1 MMTQKNEPEN
11 KMNEVNVLLNLANIR
26 YLPRYIII
34 AIDIF
39 LIGVSTFFSFKILEK
54 VLNHSDF
61 IAESFA
67 GYALIIAVSLFYMYV
82 FKTYAGIIRHSTFY
96 DLLNLLWSVVATTF
110 TLWALSGVY
119 NMVYDHSVPEN
130 ISFFIVF
137 FFFSFSTLFMFRLF
151 VKEMFR
157 WIKEYKDNS
166 LKKRILILGIS
177 DYSVAIASSIIESH
191 NLQYKLKGFLTKR
204 NDSRNAKIFGLDI
217 MTQEKFIKTPKE
229 ELEIDGILI
238 LKEDLSANELTEWV
252 NLFLEKEMEIFQA
265 PLVEEF
271 NPEKIHTNIRSF
283 QIEDLLNREPICI
296 ENEEVRLIHENKSVL
311 VNGGADSIGSEIVR
325 KVASYKPSKVVVV
338 DQAETPLHEIQLE
351 MNEKFPEIDFEFI
364 LADITNRKRLE
375 SIFTKFNFDLV
386 YHAAA
391 YKHVPMIE
399 NNPHEAVWVN
409 ILGTKNLAKLSVQNK
424 VKTFVM
430 VSTDKAVNPTNV
442 MGASKRSAELLVQS
456 LQFLPENKT
465 KFITTRFGNV
475 LGSNGSVIPLFKKQ
489 IEAGGPSTITHPDIV
504 RYFMTISEACELV
517 LQASTMGKGGE
528 IFVFD
533 MGEPVK
539 IKDLAIKMIK
549 LSGKEP
555 EKDILLKYTGLRPG
569 EKLYEELLSDDA
581 KNLPTPH
588 HKIMVSMDPYK
599 EYNEI
604 KDLIEQ
610 LEAAAL
616 SHDNNQ
622 IVRIIKN
629 MVPEFISNNSI
640 FEKLD
645 R

>member
-11 KMNEVNVLLNLANIR
+11 QMNEVNILLNLANIR

-39 LIGVSTFFSFKILEK
+39 LIGVSTFLSFKILEK

-177 DYSVAIASSIIESH
+177 DYSVAIANSIIESH

-238 LKEDLSANELTEWV
+238 LKENLSANELTEWV

-311 VNGGADSIGSEIVR
+311 VTGGAGSIGSEIVR
-325 KVASYKPSKVVVV
+325 KVASYHPSKLVVV

-489 IEAGGPSTITHPDIV
+489 IEAGGPITITHPDIV

>member
-34 AIDIF
+34 AIDVF

-96 DLLNLLWSVVATTF
+96 DLLNLLWSIVATTF

-177 DYSVAIASSIIESH
+177 DYSVAIANSIIESH

-217 MTQEKFIKTPKE
+217 MTQETFIKTPKE

-238 LKEDLSANELTEWV
+238 IKENLSANELTEWV

-311 VNGGADSIGSEIVR
+311 VTGGAGSIGSEIVR
-325 KVASYKPSKVVVV
+325 KVASYNPSKVVVV

-351 MNEKFPEIDFEFI
+351 MSEKYPDIDFEFI

-375 SIFTKFNFDLV
+375 SVFSKFNFDLV

-409 ILGTKNLAKLSVQNK
+409 ILGTQNLAKLSVLYNI
-424 VKTFVM
+424 KTFVM

-489 IEAGGPSTITHPDIV
+489 IEAGGPITITHPDIV

-533 MGEPVK
+533 MGKPVK

-569 EKLYEELLSDDA
+569 EKLYEELLSDNT

-588 HKIMVSMDPYK
+588 HKIMVSMDPHK
-599 EYNEI
+599 EYSEI

-610 LEAAAL
+610 IENAAL
-616 SHDNNQ
+616 YHDNNQ
-622 IVRIIKN
+622 IVRILKN

>member
-1 MMTQKNEPEN
+1 MTQKNEPEN
-11 KMNEVNVLLNLANIR
+11 KMNQVNVLLNLANIR

-34 AIDIF
+34 AIDVF

-96 DLLNLLWSVVATTF
+96 DLLNLLWCIVATTF

-177 DYSVAIASSIIESH
+177 DYSVAIANSIIESH

-204 NDSRNAKIFGLDI
+204 NDSKNAKIFGLDI
-217 MTQEKFIKTPKE
+217 MTQDTFIKTPKE

-238 LKEDLSANELTEWV
+238 LKENLSANELTEWV

-311 VNGGADSIGSEIVR
+311 VTGGAGSIGSEIVR

-351 MNEKFPEIDFEFI
+351 MNEKFPDIDFEFI
-364 LADITNRKRLE
+364 LADITNKKRLE

-409 ILGTKNLAKLSVQNK
+409 ILGTQNLAKLSVLYNI
-424 VKTFVM
+424 KTFVM

-489 IEAGGPSTITHPDIV
+489 IEAGGPITITHPDIV

-533 MGEPVK
+533 MGKPVK

-569 EKLYEELLSDDA
+569 EKLYEELLSDNT

-599 EYNEI
+599 EYSEI
-604 KDLIEQ
+604 KDLLEQIEN
-610 LEAAAL
+610 AAL

-622 IVRIIKN
+622 IVRILKN

>member
-1 MMTQKNEPEN
+1 MTQKNEPEN

-34 AIDIF
+34 AIDVF

-177 DYSVAIASSIIESH
+177 DYSVAIANSIIESH

-217 MTQEKFIKTPKE
+217 MTQETFIKTPKE

-238 LKEDLSANELTEWV
+238 LKENLSANELTEWV

-311 VNGGADSIGSEIVR
+311 VTGGAGSIGSEIVR

-351 MNEKFPEIDFEFI
+351 MNEKFPDIDFEFI
-364 LADITNRKRLE
+364 LADITNKKRLE

-409 ILGTKNLAKLSVQNK
+409 ILGTQNLAKLSVQNK

-489 IEAGGPSTITHPDIV
+489 IEAGGPITITHPDIV

-533 MGEPVK
+533 MGKPVK

-555 EKDILLKYTGLRPG
+555 EKDILLKYSGLRPG
-569 EKLYEELLSDDA
+569 EKLYEELLSDNT

-588 HKIMVSMDPYK
+588 HKIMVSMDPHK

-604 KDLIEQ
+604 KDLLEQIEN
-610 LEAAAL
+610 ATL

-622 IVRIIKN
+622 IVRILKN

>member
-1 MMTQKNEPEN
+1 MTQKNEPEN

-34 AIDIF
+34 AIDVF

-82 FKTYAGIIRHSTFY
+82 FKTYSAIIRHSTFY
-96 DLLNLLWSVVATTF
+96 DLLNLLCSIVATTF

-177 DYSVAIASSIIESH
+177 DYSVAIANSIIESH

-217 MTQEKFIKTPKE
+217 MTQETFIKTPKE

-238 LKEDLSANELTEWV
+238 LKENLSANELTEWV

-311 VNGGADSIGSEIVR
+311 VTGGAGSIGSEIVR

-351 MNEKFPEIDFEFI
+351 MNEKFPDIDFEFI
-364 LADITNRKRLE
+364 LADITNKKRLE

-409 ILGTKNLAKLSVQNK
+409 ILGTQNLAKLSVQNK

-489 IEAGGPSTITHPDIV
+489 IEAGGPITITHPDIV

-533 MGEPVK
+533 MGKPVK

-569 EKLYEELLSDDA
+569 EKLYEELLSDNT

-588 HKIMVSMDPYK
+588 HKIMVSMDPHK

-604 KDLIEQ
+604 KDLLEQIEN
-610 LEAAAL
+610 ATL

-622 IVRIIKN
+622 IVRILKN

>member
-1 MMTQKNEPEN
+1 MTQKNEPEN
-11 KMNEVNVLLNLANIR
+11 KMNEVNVLLTLANIR

-34 AIDIF
+34 AIDVF

-54 VLNHSDF
+54 VINHSDF

-67 GYALIIAVSLFYMYV
+67 GYGLIIAVSLFYMYV

-96 DLLNLLWSVVATTF
+96 DLLNLLWCIVATTF

-151 VKEMFR
+151 VKEMFH

-177 DYSVAIASSIIESH
+177 DYSVAIASSIVESH

-238 LKEDLSANELTEWV
+238 LKENLSANELTEWV

-311 VNGGADSIGSEIVR
+311 VTGGAGSIGSEIVR

-364 LADITNRKRLE
+364 LADITNKKRLE

-409 ILGTKNLAKLSVQNK
+409 ILGTKNLATLSVQNK

-489 IEAGGPSTITHPDIV
+489 IEAGGPITITHPDIV

-533 MGEPVK
+533 MGNPVK

-599 EYNEI
+599 EYSEI

-610 LEAAAL
+610 IEAAAL

-622 IVRIIKN
+622 IVRILKN

-645 R
+645 K

>member
-1 MMTQKNEPEN
+1 MTQKNEPEN
-11 KMNEVNVLLNLANIR
+11 KMNQVNVLLNLANIR

-34 AIDIF
+34 AIDVF

-96 DLLNLLWSVVATTF
+96 DLLNLLWSIVATTF

-137 FFFSFSTLFMFRLF
+137 FFFSFSALFMFRLF

-177 DYSVAIASSIIESH
+177 DYSVAIANSIIESH

-217 MTQEKFIKTPKE
+217 MTQETFIKTPKE

-238 LKEDLSANELTEWV
+238 LKENLSANELTEWV

-296 ENEEVRLIHENKSVL
+296 ENEEVRLIYENKSVL
-311 VNGGADSIGSEIVR
+311 VTGGAGSIGSEIVR

-364 LADITNRKRLE
+364 LADITNKKRLE

-489 IEAGGPSTITHPDIV
+489 IEAGGPITITHPDIV

-533 MGEPVK
+533 MGKPVK

-555 EKDILLKYTGLRPG
+555 EKDILLKYIGLRPG
-569 EKLYEELLSDDA
+569 EKLYEELLSDNT

-588 HKIMVSMDPYK
+588 HKIMVSMDPHK

-604 KDLIEQ
+604 KDLLEQIEN
-610 LEAAAL
+610 ATL

-622 IVRIIKN
+622 IVRILKN

-645 R
+645 K

>member
-11 KMNEVNVLLNLANIR
+11 QMNEVNILLNLANIR

-34 AIDIF
+34 AIDVF

-177 DYSVAIASSIIESH
+177 DYSVAIANSIIESH

-238 LKEDLSANELTEWV
+238 LKENLSANELTEWV

-311 VNGGADSIGSEIVR
+311 VTGGAGSIGSEIVR

-364 LADITNRKRLE
+364 LADITNKKRLE

-489 IEAGGPSTITHPDIV
+489 IEAGGPITITHPDIV

>member
-1 MMTQKNEPEN
+1 MTQKNEPEN
-11 KMNEVNVLLNLANIR
+11 QMNEVNVLLNLANIR

-34 AIDIF
+34 AIDVF
-39 LIGVSTFFSFKILEK
+39 LIGISTFFSYKILEK
-54 VLNHSDF
+54 VLNQSDF

-177 DYSVAIASSIIESH
+177 DYSVAIANSIIESH

-311 VNGGADSIGSEIVR
+311 VTGGAGSIGSEIVR

-364 LADITNRKRLE
+364 LADITNKKRLE

-489 IEAGGPSTITHPDIV
+489 IEAGGPITITHPDIV

>member
-1 MMTQKNEPEN
+1 MTQKNEPEN

-34 AIDIF
+34 AIDVF

-96 DLLNLLWSVVATTF
+96 DLLNLLWSVLATTF

-177 DYSVAIASSIIESH
+177 DYSVAIANSIIESH

-204 NDSRNAKIFGLDI
+204 NDSKNAKIFGLDI
-217 MTQEKFIKTPKE
+217 MTQDTFIKTPKE

-238 LKEDLSANELTEWV
+238 LKENLSANELTEWV

-311 VNGGADSIGSEIVR
+311 VTGGAGSIGSEIVR

-351 MNEKFPEIDFEFI
+351 MNEKFPDIDFEFI
-364 LADITNRKRLE
+364 LADITNKKRLE

-489 IEAGGPSTITHPDIV
+489 IEAGGPITITHPDIV

-533 MGEPVK
+533 MGKPVK

-569 EKLYEELLSDDA
+569 EKLYEELLSDNT

-588 HKIMVSMDPYK
+588 HKIMVSMDPHK

-604 KDLIEQ
+604 KDLLEQIEN
-610 LEAAAL
+610 AAL

-622 IVRIIKN
+622 IVRILKN

>member
-1 MMTQKNEPEN
+1 MTQKNEPEN
-11 KMNEVNVLLNLANIR
+11 KMNEVNVLLTLANIR

-34 AIDIF
+34 AIDVF
-39 LIGVSTFFSFKILEK
+39 LIGISTFFSFKILEK
-54 VLNHSDF
+54 VLNQSDF

-96 DLLNLLWSVVATTF
+96 DLLNLLWCIVATTF

-151 VKEMFR
+151 VKEMFH

-177 DYSVAIASSIIESH
+177 DYSVAIASSIVESH

-204 NDSRNAKIFGLDI
+204 NDSKNAKIFGLDI
-217 MTQEKFIKTPKE
+217 MTQDTFIKTPKE
-229 ELEIDGILI
+229 DLEIDGILI
-238 LKEDLSANELTEWV
+238 LKENLSANELTEWV
-252 NLFLEKEMEIFQA
+252 NLFLEKELEIFQA

-311 VNGGADSIGSEIVR
+311 VTGGAGSIGSEIVR

-364 LADITNRKRLE
+364 LADITNKKRLE

-489 IEAGGPSTITHPDIV
+489 IEAGGPITITHPDIV

-533 MGEPVK
+533 MGKPVK
-539 IKDLAIKMIK
+539 IKDLAMKMIK

-599 EYNEI
+599 EYSEI

-610 LEAAAL
+610 IEAAAL
-616 SHDNNQ
+616 SHDKTQ
-622 IVRIIKN
+622 IVSILKK

>member
-11 KMNEVNVLLNLANIR
+11 KMNEVNVLLNIANIR

-34 AIDIF
+34 AIDVF
-39 LIGVSTFFSFKILEK
+39 LIGVSTFLSFKILEK

-177 DYSVAIASSIIESH
+177 DYSVAIANSIIESH

-238 LKEDLSANELTEWV
+238 LKENLSANELTEWV

-311 VNGGADSIGSEIVR
+311 VTGGAGSIGSEIVR
-325 KVASYKPSKVVVV
+325 KVASYHPSKLVVV

-489 IEAGGPSTITHPDIV
+489 IEAGGPITITHPDIV

-622 IVRIIKN
+622 IVRILKN

>member
-1 MMTQKNEPEN
+1 MTQKNEPEN

-34 AIDIF
+34 AIDVF

-96 DLLNLLWSVVATTF
+96 DLLNLLWSIVATTF

-151 VKEMFR
+151 VKEMFH

-177 DYSVAIASSIIESH
+177 DYSVAIASSIVESH

-204 NDSRNAKIFGLDI
+204 NDSKNAKIFGLDI
-217 MTQEKFIKTPKE
+217 MTQDTFIKTPKE
-229 ELEIDGILI
+229 DLEIDGILI
-238 LKEDLSANELTEWV
+238 LKENLSANELTEWV
-252 NLFLEKEMEIFQA
+252 NLFLEKELEIFQA

-311 VNGGADSIGSEIVR
+311 VTGGAGSIGSEIVR

-351 MNEKFPEIDFEFI
+351 MNEKFPNIDFEFI

-489 IEAGGPSTITHPDIV
+489 IEAGGPITITHPDIV

>member
-1 MMTQKNEPEN
+1 MTQKNEPEN

-34 AIDIF
+34 AIDVF

-96 DLLNLLWSVVATTF
+96 DLLNLLWCIVATTF

-204 NDSRNAKIFGLDI
+204 NDSKNAKIFGLDI
-217 MTQEKFIKTPKE
+217 MTQDTFIKTPKE

-238 LKEDLSANELTEWV
+238 LKENLSANELTEWV

-311 VNGGADSIGSEIVR
+311 VTGGAGSIGSEIVR
-325 KVASYKPSKVVVV
+325 KVASYHPSKVVVV

-351 MNEKFPEIDFEFI
+351 MNEKFPDIDFEFI

-489 IEAGGPSTITHPDIV
+489 IEAGGPITITHPDIV

-599 EYNEI
+599 EYSEI

-610 LEAAAL
+610 IEAAAL
-616 SHDNNQ
+616 SHDKTQ
-622 IVRIIKN
+622 IVRILKN

-645 R
+645 H

>member
-1 MMTQKNEPEN
+1 MTQKNEPEN

-34 AIDIF
+34 AIDVF

-96 DLLNLLWSVVATTF
+96 DLLNLLWCIVATTF

-177 DYSVAIASSIIESH
+177 DYSVAIANSIIESH

-204 NDSRNAKIFGLDI
+204 NDSKNAKIFGLDI
-217 MTQEKFIKTPKE
+217 MTQDTFIKTPKE

-238 LKEDLSANELTEWV
+238 LKENLSANELTEWV

-311 VNGGADSIGSEIVR
+311 VTGGAGSIGSEIVR
-325 KVASYKPSKVVVV
+325 KVASYHPSKLVVV

-364 LADITNRKRLE
+364 LADITNKKRLE

-489 IEAGGPSTITHPDIV
+489 IEAGGPITITHPDIV

-533 MGEPVK
+533 MGKPVK

-569 EKLYEELLSDDA
+569 EKLYEELLSDNT

-588 HKIMVSMDPYK
+588 HKIMVSMDPHK

-604 KDLIEQ
+604 KDLLEQIEN
-610 LEAAAL
+610 ATL

-622 IVRIIKN
+622 IVRILKN

>member
-1 MMTQKNEPEN
+1 MTQKNEPEN

-34 AIDIF
+34 AIDVF

-96 DLLNLLWSVVATTF
+96 DLLNLLWSIVATTF

-177 DYSVAIASSIIESH
+177 DYSVAIANSIIESH

-217 MTQEKFIKTPKE
+217 MTQETFIKTPKE

-238 LKEDLSANELTEWV
+238 LKENLSANELTEWV

-311 VNGGADSIGSEIVR
+311 VTGGAGSIGSEIVR

-351 MNEKFPEIDFEFI
+351 MNEKFPDIDFEFI
-364 LADITNRKRLE
+364 LADITNKKRLE

-409 ILGTKNLAKLSVQNK
+409 ILGTQNLAKLSVQNK

-489 IEAGGPSTITHPDIV
+489 IEAGGPITITHPDIV

-533 MGEPVK
+533 MGKPVK

-569 EKLYEELLSDDA
+569 EKLYEELLSDNT

-588 HKIMVSMDPYK
+588 HKIMVSMDPHK

-604 KDLIEQ
+604 KDLLEQIEN
-610 LEAAAL
+610 ATL

-622 IVRIIKN
+622 IVRILKN

>member
-11 KMNEVNVLLNLANIR
+11 QMNEVNILLNLANIR

-34 AIDIF
+34 AIDVF
-39 LIGVSTFFSFKILEK
+39 LIGVSTFLSFKILEK

-177 DYSVAIASSIIESH
+177 DYSVAIANSIIESH

-238 LKEDLSANELTEWV
+238 LKENLSANELTEWV

-311 VNGGADSIGSEIVR
+311 VTGGAGSIGSEIVR

-351 MNEKFPEIDFEFI
+351 MNEKFPDIDFEFI

-489 IEAGGPSTITHPDIV
+489 IEAGGPITITHPDIV

>member
-34 AIDIF
+34 AIDVF
-39 LIGVSTFFSFKILEK
+39 LIGISTFFSFKILEK
-54 VLNHSDF
+54 VLNQSDF

-177 DYSVAIASSIIESH
+177 DYSVAIANSIIESH

-238 LKEDLSANELTEWV
+238 LKENLSANELTEWV

-311 VNGGADSIGSEIVR
+311 VTGGAGSIGSEIVR

-489 IEAGGPSTITHPDIV
+489 IEAGGPITITHPDIV

>member
-34 AIDIF
+34 AIDVF

-177 DYSVAIASSIIESH
+177 DYSVAIANSIIESH

-229 ELEIDGILI
+229 DLEIDGILI
-238 LKEDLSANELTEWV
+238 LKENLSANELTEWV

-311 VNGGADSIGSEIVR
+311 VTGGAGSIGSEIVR
-325 KVASYKPSKVVVV
+325 KVASYKPFS
-338 DQAETPLHEIQLE
+338 
-351 MNEKFPEIDFEFI
+351 F
-364 LADITNRKRLE
+364 
-375 SIFTKFNFDLV
+375 
-386 YHAAA
+386 
-391 YKHVPMIE
+391 
-399 NNPHEAVWVN
+399 
-409 ILGTKNLAKLSVQNK
+409 
-424 VKTFVM
+424 
-430 VSTDKAVNPTNV
+430 
-442 MGASKRSAELLVQS
+442 
-456 LQFLPENKT
+456 
-465 KFITTRFGNV
+465 
-475 LGSNGSVIPLFKKQ
+475 
-489 IEAGGPSTITHPDIV
+489 
-504 RYFMTISEACELV
+504 
-517 LQASTMGKGGE
+517 
-528 IFVFD
+528 
-533 MGEPVK
+533 
-539 IKDLAIKMIK
+539 
-549 LSGKEP
+549 
-555 EKDILLKYTGLRPG
+555 
-569 EKLYEELLSDDA
+569 
-581 KNLPTPH
+581 
-588 HKIMVSMDPYK
+588 
-599 EYNEI
+599 
-604 KDLIEQ
+604 
-610 LEAAAL
+610 
-616 SHDNNQ
+616 
-622 IVRIIKN
+622 
-629 MVPEFISNNSI
+629 
-640 FEKLD
+640 
-645 R
+645 

>member
-34 AIDIF
+34 AIDVF
-39 LIGVSTFFSFKILEK
+39 LIGISTFFSFKILEK
-54 VLNHSDF
+54 VLNQSDF

-96 DLLNLLWSVVATTF
+96 DLLNLLWSIVATTF

-177 DYSVAIASSIIESH
+177 DYSVAIANSIIESH

-229 ELEIDGILI
+229 DLEIDGILI
-238 LKEDLSANELTEWV
+238 LKENLSANELTEWV

-311 VNGGADSIGSEIVR
+311 VTGGAGSIGSEIVR

-351 MNEKFPEIDFEFI
+351 MNEKFPDIDFEFI
-364 LADITNRKRLE
+364 LADITNKKRLE

-489 IEAGGPSTITHPDIV
+489 IEAGGPITITHPDIV

-528 IFVFD
+528 IFVFE
-533 MGEPVK
+533 MGKPVK

-610 LEAAAL
+610 IEAAAL
-616 SHDNNQ
+616 S
-622 IVRIIKN
+622 
-629 MVPEFISNNSI
+629 
-640 FEKLD
+640 
-645 R
+645 

>member
-1 MMTQKNEPEN
+1 MTQKNEPEN
-11 KMNEVNVLLNLANIR
+11 QMNEVNILLNLANIR

-34 AIDIF
+34 AIDVF
-39 LIGVSTFFSFKILEK
+39 LIGISTFFSFKILEK
-54 VLNHSDF
+54 VLNQSDF

-177 DYSVAIASSIIESH
+177 DYSVAIANSIIESH

-238 LKEDLSANELTEWV
+238 LKENLSANELTEWV

-311 VNGGADSIGSEIVR
+311 VTGGAGSIGSEIVR
-325 KVASYKPSKVVVV
+325 KVASYHPSKLVVV

-489 IEAGGPSTITHPDIV
+489 IEAGGPITITHPDIV

>member
-1 MMTQKNEPEN
+1 
-11 KMNEVNVLLNLANIR
+11 
-26 YLPRYIII
+26 
-34 AIDIF
+34 
-39 LIGVSTFFSFKILEK
+39 
-54 VLNHSDF
+54 
-61 IAESFA
+61 
-67 GYALIIAVSLFYMYV
+67 MYV

-177 DYSVAIASSIIESH
+177 DYSVAIANSIIESH

-238 LKEDLSANELTEWV
+238 LKENLSANELTEWV

-311 VNGGADSIGSEIVR
+311 VTGGAGSIGSEIVR
-325 KVASYKPSKVVVV
+325 KVASYHPSKLVVV

-351 MNEKFPEIDFEFI
+351 MNEKFPDIDFEFI
-364 LADITNRKRLE
+364 LADITNKKRLE

-489 IEAGGPSTITHPDIV
+489 IEAGGPITITHPDIV

>member
-11 KMNEVNVLLNLANIR
+11 QMNEVNILLNLANIR

-34 AIDIF
+34 AIDVF
-39 LIGVSTFFSFKILEK
+39 LIGISTFFSFKILEK
-54 VLNHSDF
+54 VLNQSDF

-177 DYSVAIASSIIESH
+177 DYSVAIANSIIESH

-204 NDSRNAKIFGLDI
+204 NDSKNAKIFGLDI
-217 MTQEKFIKTPKE
+217 MTQDTFIKTSKE

-238 LKEDLSANELTEWV
+238 LKENLSANELTEWV

-311 VNGGADSIGSEIVR
+311 VTGGAGSIGSEIVR
-325 KVASYKPSKVVVV
+325 KVTSYKPSKVVVV

-351 MNEKFPEIDFEFI
+351 MNEKFPDIDFEFI
-364 LADITNRKRLE
+364 LADITNKKRLE

-489 IEAGGPSTITHPDIV
+489 IEAGGPITITHPDIV

>member
-1 MMTQKNEPEN
+1 MTQKNEPEN
-11 KMNEVNVLLNLANIR
+11 QMNEVNVLLNLANIR

-34 AIDIF
+34 AIDVF
-39 LIGVSTFFSFKILEK
+39 LIGISTFFSFKILEK
-54 VLNHSDF
+54 VLNQSDF

-177 DYSVAIASSIIESH
+177 DYSVAIANSIIESH

-204 NDSRNAKIFGLDI
+204 NDSRNAKIYGLDI

-238 LKEDLSANELTEWV
+238 LKENLSANELTEWV

-311 VNGGADSIGSEIVR
+311 VTGGAGSIGSEIVR

-489 IEAGGPSTITHPDIV
+489 IEAGGPITITHPDIV

>member
-1 MMTQKNEPEN
+1 MTQKNEPEN
-11 KMNEVNVLLNLANIR
+11 KMNEVNVLLNLSNIR

-34 AIDIF
+34 AIDVF

-96 DLLNLLWSVVATTF
+96 DLLNLLWCIVATTF

-137 FFFSFSTLFMFRLF
+137 FFFSFSALFMFRLF

-204 NDSRNAKIFGLDI
+204 NDSKNAKIFGLDI
-217 MTQEKFIKTPKE
+217 MTQDTFIKTPKE

-238 LKEDLSANELTEWV
+238 LKENLSANELTEWV

-311 VNGGADSIGSEIVR
+311 VTGGAGSIGSEIVR

-351 MNEKFPEIDFEFI
+351 MNEKFPDIDFEFI

-409 ILGTKNLAKLSVQNK
+409 ILGTKNLATLSVQNK

-489 IEAGGPSTITHPDIV
+489 IEAGGPITITHPDIV

-569 EKLYEELLSDDA
+569 EKLYEELLSDNT

-588 HKIMVSMDPYK
+588 HKIMVSMDPHK

-604 KDLIEQ
+604 KDLLEQIEN
-610 LEAAAL
+610 ATL

-622 IVRIIKN
+622 IVRILKN

>member
-1 MMTQKNEPEN
+1 MTQKNEPEN

-34 AIDIF
+34 AIDVF

-96 DLLNLLWSVVATTF
+96 DLLNLLWSIVATTF

-177 DYSVAIASSIIESH
+177 DYSVAIANSIIESH

-238 LKEDLSANELTEWV
+238 LKENLSANELTEWV

-311 VNGGADSIGSEIVR
+311 VTGGAGSIGSEIVR
-325 KVASYKPSKVVVV
+325 KVASYHPSKLVVV

-351 MNEKFPEIDFEFI
+351 MNEKFPDIDFEFI
-364 LADITNRKRLE
+364 LADITNKKRLE

-489 IEAGGPSTITHPDIV
+489 IEAGGPITITHPDIV

-610 LEAAAL
+610 IENAAL

-622 IVRIIKN
+622 IVRILKN

>member
-1 MMTQKNEPEN
+1 MTQKNEPEN
-11 KMNEVNVLLNLANIR
+11 QMNEVNVLLNLANIR

-34 AIDIF
+34 AIDVF
-39 LIGVSTFFSFKILEK
+39 LIGISTFFSYKILEK
-54 VLNHSDF
+54 VLNQSDF

-177 DYSVAIASSIIESH
+177 DYSVAIANSIIESH

-311 VNGGADSIGSEIVR
+311 VTGGAGSIGSEIVR
-325 KVASYKPSKVVVV
+325 KVASYHPSKLVVV

-364 LADITNRKRLE
+364 LADITNKKRLE

-489 IEAGGPSTITHPDIV
+489 IEAGGPITITHPDIV

-569 EKLYEELLSDDA
+569 EKLYEELLSDNT

>member
-1 MMTQKNEPEN
+1 MTQKNEPEN
-11 KMNEVNVLLNLANIR
+11 KMNEVNVLLTLANIR

-34 AIDIF
+34 AIDVF

-54 VLNHSDF
+54 VIHHSDF

-67 GYALIIAVSLFYMYV
+67 GYGLIIAVSLFYMYV

-96 DLLNLLWSVVATTF
+96 DLLNLLWCIVATTF

-151 VKEMFR
+151 VKEMFH

-177 DYSVAIASSIIESH
+177 DYSVAIASSIVESH

-204 NDSRNAKIFGLDI
+204 NDSKNAKIFGLDI
-217 MTQEKFIKTPKE
+217 MTQDTFIKTPKE
-229 ELEIDGILI
+229 DLEIDGILI
-238 LKEDLSANELTEWV
+238 LKENLSANELTEWV
-252 NLFLEKEMEIFQA
+252 NLFLEKELEIFQA
-265 PLVEEF
+265 PLVKEF

-311 VNGGADSIGSEIVR
+311 VTGGAGSIGSEIVR

-351 MNEKFPEIDFEFI
+351 MNEKFPDIDFEFI
-364 LADITNRKRLE
+364 LADITNKKRLE

-409 ILGTKNLAKLSVQNK
+409 ILGTKNLATLSVQNK

-489 IEAGGPSTITHPDIV
+489 IEAGGPITITHPDIV

-610 LEAAAL
+610 IENAAL

-622 IVRIIKN
+622 IVRILKN
-629 MVPEFISNNSI
+629 MVPEFVSNNSI

>member
-11 KMNEVNVLLNLANIR
+11 QMNEVNILLNLANIR

-39 LIGVSTFFSFKILEK
+39 LIGVSTFLSFKILEK

-177 DYSVAIASSIIESH
+177 DYSVAIANSIIENH

-311 VNGGADSIGSEIVR
+311 VTGGAGSIGSEIVR
-325 KVASYKPSKVVVV
+325 KVASYHPSKLVVV

-489 IEAGGPSTITHPDIV
+489 IEAGGPITITHPDIV

-622 IVRIIKN
+622 IVRILKN

>member
-1 MMTQKNEPEN
+1 MTQKNEPEN
-11 KMNEVNVLLNLANIR
+11 QMNEVNVLLTLANIR

-34 AIDIF
+34 AIDVF

-96 DLLNLLWSVVATTF
+96 DLLNLLWCIVATTF

-177 DYSVAIASSIIESH
+177 DYSVAIANSIIESH

-204 NDSRNAKIFGLDI
+204 NDSKNAKIFGLDI
-217 MTQEKFIKTPKE
+217 MTQDTFIKTPKE
-229 ELEIDGILI
+229 DLEIDGILI
-238 LKEDLSANELTEWV
+238 LKENLSANELTEWV

-311 VNGGADSIGSEIVR
+311 VTGGAGSIGSEIVR

-351 MNEKFPEIDFEFI
+351 MNEKFPDIDFEFI
-364 LADITNRKRLE
+364 LADITNKKRLE

-409 ILGTKNLAKLSVQNK
+409 ILGTQNLAKLSVQNK

-489 IEAGGPSTITHPDIV
+489 IEAGGPITITHPDIV

-533 MGEPVK
+533 MGKPVK

-569 EKLYEELLSDDA
+569 EKLYEELLSDNT

-599 EYNEI
+599 EYSEI

-610 LEAAAL
+610 IEVAAL
-616 SHDNNQ
+616 SHDKTQ
-622 IVRIIKN
+622 IVRILKN

-645 R
+645 H

>member
-34 AIDIF
+34 AIDVF

-489 IEAGGPSTITHPDIV
+489 IEAGGPITITHPDIV

>member
-1 MMTQKNEPEN
+1 MTQKNEPEN
-11 KMNEVNVLLNLANIR
+11 KMNEVNILLNLANIR

-34 AIDIF
+34 AIDVF

-54 VLNHSDF
+54 VIHHSDF

-67 GYALIIAVSLFYMYV
+67 GYGLIIAVSLFYMYV

-96 DLLNLLWSVVATTF
+96 DLLNLLWCIVATTF

-151 VKEMFR
+151 VKEMFH

-177 DYSVAIASSIIESH
+177 DYSVAIASSIVESH

-204 NDSRNAKIFGLDI
+204 NDSKNAKIFGLDI
-217 MTQEKFIKTPKE
+217 MTQDTFIKTPKE
-229 ELEIDGILI
+229 DLEIDGILI
-238 LKEDLSANELTEWV
+238 LKENLSANELTEWV

-311 VNGGADSIGSEIVR
+311 VTGGAGSIGSEIVR
-325 KVASYKPSKVVVV
+325 KVASYHPSKLVVV

-489 IEAGGPSTITHPDIV
+489 IEAGGPITITHPDIV